1 MVEPV
6 RPPSRPPRRWIRR
19 ILLAVVAIV
28 LIAGGLAYWRLRAPL
43 PDTSGTISV
52 DGLRGRVEIVR
63 DVDAVPHIRAASEAD
78 ALFGLGYVHAQ
89 ERLWQM
95 EFQRRVAQGRLA
107 EIVGEP
113 GLKADRL
120 LRTIGLARAAR
131 ESWPK
136 LDADSRALVEAYVAG
151 INAFLADHRGGS
163 LPVEFAIFRFAPEP
177 WTGEDVIAWQK
188 TMAWLLAANWRDETL
203 RVELAA
209 RVGDEAAN
217 RLVPAYTPNGPV
229 ILPPDAV
236 FFAAPAA
243 ADAGAPAAPAP
254 AVKAPQAPDVP
265 PVKRPPSRSPGR
277 GSRGLSAAVTQT
289 LADLSALV
297 DDLPVAPPI
306 GGGSNNWVVAGPRSI
321 TGKPLLANDPH
332 LAGQAPAVWFLAHIT
347 GGSLDAIGATLP
359 GMPGV
364 VIGHNG
370 RIAWGITALLGD
382 VQDLFIEHINAS
394 DQAEYDGGLENVR
407 VLRDVLK
414 VRGQPDVPF
423 RIRITRHG
431 PIVSDVLERPQ
442 ATLALRWT
450 GLDADDR
457 TVECFARLNMAGSWP
472 AFKAAL
478 SRMHAPLL
486 NFVYADVD
494 GNIGY
499 FGPGAYPVRAG
510 GDGTRP
516 VPGWTS
522 AHEWR
527 GYIHESEW
535 PEAFNPARGY
545 LASANNKVAPD
556 SFPFAIGTSWE
567 APYRAARIG
576 ELIENAGRMA
586 VEDMTRMQRDVRSA
600 QVRVVLPFLLKARP
614 VDAASR
620 DAMDRLQ
627 EWDGT
632 LNGESPQAALYEAW
646 YAATVKGL
654 FEDELGTDVFAGYV
668 TRRSIVAKAVDTLI
682 QSGDTAWCDD
692 VRTPEPETC
701 DTLLGRTLQAAIADA
716 TERQGTSDITKW
728 RWDKVNAARFPHAP
742 LDAAPVLSRWFSRS
756 VQRGGDS
763 FTITPVMPLGDQI
776 FVSSYRQVIDLAAL
790 DASRFVIPMGQ
801 SGHVWSEHYADLLDK
816 WNKVEYLPMRFTRGA
831 VDAALSSRLVLEP
844 R

>member
-1 MVEPV
+1 MAEPV
-6 RPPSRPPRRWIRR
+6 RPPSRPARRWFWR
-19 ILLAVVAIV
+19 LVLALVAIV
-28 LIAGGLAYWRLRAPL
+28 LLAGALVFWRLRAPL
-43 PDTSGTISV
+43 PDTSGTIKV

-63 DVDAVPHIRAASEAD
+63 DVDAIPHIRALSEAD

-113 GLKADRL
+113 GLNADRL

-131 ESWPK
+131 ESWPR
-136 LDADSRALVEAYVAG
+136 LDAEARALIEAYVAG

-177 WTGEDVIAWQK
+177 WSGEDVIAWQK

-209 RVGDEAAN
+209 RVGDEAAD
-217 RLVPAYTPNGPV
+217 RLVPAYTPNGPL
-229 ILPPDAV
+229 ILPPDA
-236 FFAAPAA
+236 AIPALPQAPAPAA
-243 ADAGAPAAPAP
+243 ATPESDKPAAPAT
-254 AVKAPQAPDVP
+254 P
-265 PVKRPPSRSPGR
+265 PVKRPGR
-277 GSRGLSAAVTQT
+277 TTGPAASRGTATAEVATT
-289 LADLSALV
+289 LAALSDLM

-306 GGGSNNWVVAGPRSI
+306 GGGSNNWVVSGARSI

-332 LAGQAPAVWFLAHIT
+332 LAGQSPAVWFLAHIS
-347 GGSLDAIGATLP
+347 GGSLDAIGATMP

-382 VQDLFIEHINAS
+382 VQDLYIEHINAS
-394 DQAEYDGGLENVR
+394 DQAEYNGGLEDVR
-407 VLRDVLK
+407 VLRDLLK
-414 VRGQPDVPF
+414 VRGQPDVPL
-423 RIRITRHG
+423 RVRITRHG

-457 TVECFARLNMAGSWP
+457 TAECYMRLNMAGSWP

-478 SRMHAPLL
+478 GRMHAPLL
-486 NFVYADVD
+486 NFVYADID

-499 FGPGAYPVRAG
+499 LGPGAFPVRAA

-522 AHEWR
+522 DYEWR
-527 GYIHESEW
+527 GYLHESEW
-535 PEAFNPARGY
+535 PASFNPARGY

-556 SFPFAIGTSWE
+556 TFPFAMGTSWE

-576 ELIENAGRMA
+576 ELIENSGRMA
-586 VEDMTRMQRDVRSA
+586 VEDMTRMQRDVRST

-614 VDAASR
+614 IDAVSR
-620 DAMDRLQ
+620 DAMDRLR

-646 YAATVKGL
+646 YGATVRGL
-654 FEDELGTDVFAGYV
+654 FEDELGADVFAGYV
-668 TRRSIVAKAVDTLI
+668 GRRSIVAKAVDTLI
-682 QSGDTAWCDD
+682 QTGDTAWCDD

-701 DTLLGRTLQAAIADA
+701 DTLLGRTLQAAIAEA
-716 TERQGTSDITKW
+716 TARQGTSDITKW
-728 RWDKVNAARFPHAP
+728 RWDTVNAARFPHAP

-756 VQRGGDS
+756 VPRGGDS

-831 VDAALSSRLVLEP
+831 VDAAMSERLVLEP